1 MTAIIIYKSLW
12 WIIPAVLYPL
22 AMAIIE
28 RRETK

>member
-22 AMAIIE
+22 AVAIIE
-28 RRETK
+28 WRETK